1 LDIFFIAEE
10 VYGTGVKRSGNT
22 ITVDI
27 KTHLE
32 AFLNMSLRFA
42 CLIDKAFPD
51 KQ

>member
-1 LDIFFIAEE
+1 LDILFIAE
-10 VYGTGVKRSGNT
+10 VYGIGVKGSGNT

-27 KTHLE
+27 KTYLV

-42 CLIDKAFPD
+42 CLIDKAFSG